1 MSTTM
6 DMIICQDIN
15 ARSSSSVNMIAAVAI
30 TLSTLIITTII
41 IVLIVIWWL
50 KRRKG
55 KIELTENIV
64 YNCHEI
70 KTVTNEA
77 YHKVNNDV
85 ISSTDTDNISQTIN
99 TAYEITISDNKAY
112 VQSSSDHS
120 VLASKEPADSMA
132 IYTSPNVSYEGT
144 NFITSDNPAYIPTQS
159 NGENTLEYE
168 YITC

>member
-1 MSTTM
+1 M
-6 DMIICQDIN
+6 DMICQDIN

-30 TLSTLIITTII
+30 TLGTLIITTII
-41 IVLIVIWWL
+41 IVLIVLLWWL

-85 ISSTDTDNISQTIN
+85 ISST
-99 TAYEITISDNKAY
+99 
-112 VQSSSDHS
+112 
-120 VLASKEPADSMA
+120 
-132 IYTSPNVSYEGT
+132 SPKQRPYPN
-144 NFITSDNPAYIPTQS
+144 
-159 NGENTLEYE
+159 
-168 YITC
+168 